1 MSKPSTADL
10 IRARLDDNAS
20 FQKLE
25 ERLEEMAEPGFSAWD
40 LSHEQGVELLKK
52 ARRRSK
58 KRKTDDVDDGGTD
71 RIIPAF
77 IDELEKSEKDEEARS
92 DETYGANDIKIDTSK
107 IEVDQE
113 DLAWD
118 AGTDEEIQMHSTAA
132 PGSMPGAACIAIRN
146 LVSKAVTNRIIDL
159 EFVVA
164 RCQRFAIGYNPL
176 RFAAAT
182 IRMKNPK
189 CTVLI
194 FQTGVI
200 LTTGSQ
206 EKTGAREAT
215 EVALS
220 MLRQVQDDSGY
231 RPYAS
236 LRCRKITVHNM
247 VGSTFVNFRL
257 DLHKLKAQNS
267 FVKFDPQ
274 AFHGA
279 SIRMN
284 QVEEQ
289 FKNTGLTVLAFDTGG
304 LVITGASLA
313 YDIRRVYDA
322 LFPYLLDCM
331 VNTGLAL
338 EHRVSEDR
346 RRRAATDLK
355 RARAAG
361 ANSESIIALDASKQD
376 QMLIEMTE
384 RNAHS
389 LALVP
394 TQQREMALATVS
406 GVAAPVALSRI
417 DADAHNALAY
427 HTFDESARKQVQ
439 LKERLAGEKKRKRE
453 GTAPPER
460 VRVIADSELKRL
472 DMGASMF

>member
-194 FQTGVI
+194 FRPASSSRPARRRKLERVKRPKWHFRCCVRCKTTAATAHTLRFGAGRSRYTTWSARRL
-200 LTTGSQ
+200 LTS
-206 EKTGAREAT
+206 
-215 EVALS
+215 
-220 MLRQVQDDSGY
+220 
-231 RPYAS
+231 
-236 LRCRKITVHNM
+236 
-247 VGSTFVNFRL
+247 GSTCT
-257 DLHKLKAQNS
+257 S
-267 FVKFDPQ
+267 
-274 AFHGA
+274 
-279 SIRMN
+279 S
-284 QVEEQ
+284 
-289 FKNTGLTVLAFDTGG
+289 
-304 LVITGASLA
+304 
-313 YDIRRVYDA
+313 
-322 LFPYLLDCM
+322 
-331 VNTGLAL
+331 
-338 EHRVSEDR
+338 R
-346 RRRAATDLK
+346 RRTRSS
-355 RARAAG
+355 
-361 ANSESIIALDASKQD
+361 NS
-376 QMLIEMTE
+376 T
-384 RNAHS
+384 RRPFTAHRF
-389 LALVP
+389 A
-394 TQQREMALATVS
+394 
-406 GVAAPVALSRI
+406 
-417 DADAHNALAY
+417 
-427 HTFDESARKQVQ
+427 
-439 LKERLAGEKKRKRE
+439 
-453 GTAPPER
+453 
-460 VRVIADSELKRL
+460 
-472 DMGASMF
+472 